1 MNAGGVP
8 LRRLCYRLRRQGM
21 LELDAW
27 LEPLARQLMQDSD
40 PELAA
45 AAGALLAM
53 EPPELLA
60 LMHGERPLPASL
72 APWLGRNRRC
82 ER

>member
-1 MNAGGVP
+1 MSGAELP
-8 LRRLCYRLRRQGM
+8 LRQLCYRLRRQGM

-27 LEPLARQLMQDSD
+27 LEPLARHLAGGDD

-45 AAGALLAM
+45 AARTLLAM

-60 LMHGERPLPASL
+60 LMHGEKPLPEPL
-72 APWLGRNRRC
+72 IPWLDLSR
-82 ER
+82 